1 MKKKVIP
8 SLADRTYCVRLSNG
22 LSAYI
27 IPEKRAK
34 VVYMQ
39 AYVRTGSIHEDEFL
53 GCGLSHYLEH
63 MLFMGSSRYPG
74 NSASDKVTALG
85 GYFNACTGKDYTS
98 YITFLPS
105 RYLAEGMDILDDM
118 LRNPL
123 FPAEKFE
130 SEKNVILRES
140 AMYDD
145 SPDSKLD
152 DLLAESLFR
161 THAARIPII
170 GYHEKIKSVTR
181 DMMYAYYQKRYSP
194 HRCFYVISGDVDV
207 FEAEKIFRDKC
218 SSWCMGDL
226 REPYLPQEKD
236 IAAFRQEHFFF
247 ADPQTRLATGWHI
260 PGPDKADYAAARGFF
275 NLLVQSDN
283 SRLDRALV
291 MEKELAF
298 DVCGGVDIGTDYAA
312 GTIFSTCEYGKKDLL
327 SEELFKVTEKFME
340 EGPTG
345 KELEGAR
352 TRIMASHCRTFLT
365 AENIAAV
372 AGGAVLH
379 TGGVE
384 SIDAYIRKFDAL
396 TPGDIRDAGR
406 KYFNRNQAA
415 EVQLLPQ
422 EKAGKKKFFAVNCGS
437 KAPESVTFR
446 TKNGY
451 KVVHLQ
457 DKDNAFI
464 CLSLLMPCGIYCG
477 KGNSAAGPLL
487 ADLLPTGT
495 EKYTEEEISELT
507 GENAISMDFRAG
519 NATLKVAIVALREK
533 WDVAMDI
540 LHSILHEPLFD
551 KKKLERERL
560 SLLEEYKSNLA
571 NPEFVSF
578 ETFFAEMAGDPH
590 APRPEEHLKSIST
603 LSASSLKKIFE
614 NVCLSPEKAVLGL
627 SGSLTE
633 KEAEAFAERLLG
645 DLKVPGKK
653 LPVIPFKKHKK
664 GINRVTLP
672 LEKSQAVFLTGFPA
686 CTAGHRDR
694 YALEILKEATGSMS
708 SRLFDVVRNQNG
720 LAYYTGIRLM
730 DFATAGSLIYYAGTE
745 KDSLGK
751 LEELFEEEIARVRDK
766 GLTLKEIEEAKK
778 WIIFREAVRKQ
789 NPGVLIGIMCQEEFF
804 GNPAGCVLEKDTI
817 MEALSAEEINKT
829 VSSYLA
835 SSTRLTLTVVPEE
848 KKKNRGKKA

>member
-1 MKKKVIP
+1 
-8 SLADRTYCVRLSNG
+8 
-22 LSAYI
+22 
-27 IPEKRAK
+27 
-34 VVYMQ
+34 
-39 AYVRTGSIHEDEFL
+39 
-53 GCGLSHYLEH
+53 
-63 MLFMGSSRYPG
+63 
-74 NSASDKVTALG
+74 
-85 GYFNACTGKDYTS
+85 
-98 YITFLPS
+98 
-105 RYLAEGMDILDDM
+105 
-118 LRNPL
+118 
-123 FPAEKFE
+123 
-130 SEKNVILRES
+130 
-140 AMYDD
+140 
-145 SPDSKLD
+145 
-152 DLLAESLFR
+152 
-161 THAARIPII
+161 
-170 GYHEKIKSVTR
+170 
-181 DMMYAYYQKRYSP
+181 
-194 HRCFYVISGDVDV
+194 
-207 FEAEKIFRDKC
+207 
-218 SSWCMGDL
+218 
-226 REPYLPQEKD
+226 
-236 IAAFRQEHFFF
+236 
-247 ADPQTRLATGWHI
+247 
-260 PGPDKADYAAARGFF
+260 
-275 NLLVQSDN
+275 
-283 SRLDRALV
+283 

-352 TRIMASHCRTFLT
+352 TRIIASHCRTFLT
-365 AENIAAV
+365 AENIAAA

-396 TPGDIRDAGR
+396 TPGEIRDAGR

-578 ETFFAEMAGDPH
+578 ETFFAEMAGEPH

-686 CTAGHRDR
+686 CTAGHRRKERLICRDR
-694 YALEILKEATGSMS
+694 
-708 SRLFDVVRNQNG
+708 
-720 LAYYTGIRLM
+720 
-730 DFATAGSLIYYAGTE
+730 
-745 KDSLGK
+745 
-751 LEELFEEEIARVRDK
+751 
-766 GLTLKEIEEAKK
+766 
-778 WIIFREAVRKQ
+778 
-789 NPGVLIGIMCQEEFF
+789 
-804 GNPAGCVLEKDTI
+804 
-817 MEALSAEEINKT
+817 
-829 VSSYLA
+829 
-835 SSTRLTLTVVPEE
+835 RLTTSE
-848 KKKNRGKKA
+848 RYRRRC